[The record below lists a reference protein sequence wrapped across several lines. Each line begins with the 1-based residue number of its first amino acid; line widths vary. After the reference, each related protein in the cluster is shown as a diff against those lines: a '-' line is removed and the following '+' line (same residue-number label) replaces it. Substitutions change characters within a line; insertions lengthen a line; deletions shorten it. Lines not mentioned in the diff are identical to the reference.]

1 MADRDRPAEPPE
13 DDTYDVVVIGAGS
26 TGENVADYAHAGGL
40 SAALVEHHLVGGA
53 CSYYACMPSKALLRP
68 GSALAAARRVD
79 GAQQAVTG
87 GLDAAAVLGR
97 RTAFTHAWDDR
108 AQVRWAQEA
117 GLALLRGHGRL
128 AGERTVVVTAD
139 DGERA
144 VRARHAVVLATGSEP
159 TVPPVEGLAGSRW
172 WTTADATTA
181 ATVPGRLL
189 VLGAGVAGAELA
201 QAFARLG
208 SRVTLLARS
217 RVLSGMP
224 APAAALVAE
233 GLAGDGVDVH
243 TGTAVRADRPEGDT
257 GPVVLHLED
266 GTALVGD
273 ELLVATGRQPRT
285 TGLGLETVGVEPG
298 EPAVVDDSGRV
309 TAVPDGWL
317 YAAGDVTGRA
327 PQTHHGKYAA
337 RVVGDAVA
345 ARAAGRLGGQVQPW
359 SRFAATAD
367 HAARTQVVF
376 TDPEVAQ
383 VGLTAATAA
392 EQGRRVRVLEQD
404 LGAVAGASLL
414 ADGYAGWAQLVVD
427 DDRDVVLGA
436 TFVGQDVAEILH
448 AATIAVVG
456 EVPLDRLWHAVPA
469 YPTMSEVWL
478 RLLEQ
483 DRR

>member
-1 MADRDRPAEPPE
+1 MSGEPADR
-13 DDTYDVVVIGAGS
+13 DTYDVVVLGAGA

-40 SAALVEHHLVGGA
+40 SAVLVEHHLVGGA

-79 GAQQAVTG
+79 GAGQAVTG
-87 GLDAAAVLGR
+87 DLDAAAVLGR
-97 RTAFTHAWDDR
+97 RTAFTHGWDDGS
-108 AQVRWAQEA
+108 QVRWAEQA
-117 GLALLRGHGRL
+117 GLAVVRGHCRL
-128 AGERTVVVTAD
+128 AGERAVVVATD
-139 DGERA
+139 DGERTL
-144 VRARHAVVLATGSEP
+144 RAKHAVVLATGSEP
-159 TVPPVEGLAGSRW
+159 AVPPVEGLAGIRW
-172 WTTADATTA
+172 WTTADATA
-181 ATVPGRLL
+181 AAIVPERLV
-189 VLGAGVAGAELA
+189 VLGAGAAGAELA

-208 SRVTLLARS
+208 SRVTLVARS
-217 RVLSGMP
+217 RVLSRMP
-224 APAAALVAE
+224 GCAGALVAAALAR
-233 GLAGDGVDVH
+233 DGVDVH
-243 TGTAVRADRPEGDT
+243 TGSAVRADRPEGDA
-257 GPVVLHLED
+257 GAVVLRLED

-273 ELLVATGRQPRT
+273 ELLLATGRRPRT
-285 TGLGLETVGVEPG
+285 GGLGLETVGLEPG
-298 EPAVVDDSGRV
+298 EPLEVDDSGRV

-345 ARAAGRLGGQVQPW
+345 ARAAGRLDGEAPPW

-367 HAARTQVVF
+367 HAARTQVIF

-383 VGLTAATAA
+383 VGLTAAAAA

-436 TFVGQDVAEILH
+436 TFVGQDVAELLH